1 MAKSTFFTG
10 QPVLNQ
16 LLSLIPRTL
25 VNDLSRKHK
34 SDRYCKRFKSNDH
47 LVSMLFS
54 TFNRCGSLREL
65 ITGLQANSYRLNHLG
80 LFNTPRRSTLADA
93 NKRRSSVFFEDL
105 FHKLYRLHYGVL
117 PDSRKNNTLPEKLFI
132 VDSTTITLFS
142 QVLKGAGVVG
152 SNGKKKGGLKAHVLF
167 NAKDQTPCF
176 VHLTASSKSDRTMMP
191 MLRLPAGSV
200 IVMDKAYVNYKVM
213 SDWSAKK
220 ITWVTR
226 LNTALRW
233 EIVRRIPLT
242 DYHKQQGV
250 RSDDLI
256 MLGNPQTQQRNP
268 LQLARLV
275 TFYDQKSEREFTFLT
290 NNTDYSPVTIANIYK
305 KRWAIE
311 LLFKRVKQNFQLYN
325 FLGDNENAIKIQL
338 WCTLIADLLIKVV
351 KDRVEKINKRKWS
364 FANIAG
370 LIRQHLTTY
379 IDLIRFLLN
388 PDNAILDCAP
398 EQINN
403 QILLF
408 KT

>member
-1 MAKSTFFTG
+1 
-10 QPVLNQ
+10 
-16 LLSLIPRTL
+16 
-25 VNDLSRKHK
+25 
-34 SDRYCKRFKSNDH
+34 
-47 LVSMLFS
+47 MLFS

-80 LFNTPRRSTLADA
+80 LFSTPRRSTLADA

-105 FHKLYRLHYGVL
+105 FHKLYRLHYGSL
-117 PDSRKNNTLPEKLFI
+117 PDSLKNNRLSEKLFI

-152 SNGKKKGGLKAHVLF
+152 TNGKRKGGLKAHVLLS
-167 NAKDQTPCF
+167 AKDQTPCF
-176 VHLTASSKSDRTMMP
+176 VHLTASSKSDRTIMP

-200 IVMDKAYVNYKVM
+200 IVMDKAYVNYRVM
-213 SDWSAKK
+213 SDWSARN

-233 EIVRRIPLT
+233 DLIQRASLT
-242 DYHKQQGV
+242 DYQKQQGV
-250 RSDDLI
+250 RSDNLI
-256 MLGNPQTQQRNP
+256 MLGNPQTQKRNP
-268 LQLARLV
+268 LQRARLV

-290 NNTDYSPVTIANIYK
+290 NNTDYSPVTIANLYK

-379 IDLIRFLLN
+379 IDLTRFLLN
-388 PDNAILDCAP
+388 PDSAILDCMP
-398 EQINN
+398 EQINT